1 MDKRR
6 VIQIMTKAAK
16 LYRDNLEDQKVL
28 FLYGIP
34 SEMKRELQMKGSVL
48 SSIKGYEVAFHRYN
62 FLHLMTFPLQK
73 TVLPDRS
80 WIYWKV

>member
-6 VIQIMTKAAK
+6 AIQIITKAAE

-34 SEMKRELQMKGSVL
+34 FEVRNELQTEEKVL
-48 SSIKGYEVAFHRYN
+48 LSIKGYEVAF
-62 FLHLMTFPLQK
+62 L
-73 TVLPDRS
+73 
-80 WIYWKV
+80 